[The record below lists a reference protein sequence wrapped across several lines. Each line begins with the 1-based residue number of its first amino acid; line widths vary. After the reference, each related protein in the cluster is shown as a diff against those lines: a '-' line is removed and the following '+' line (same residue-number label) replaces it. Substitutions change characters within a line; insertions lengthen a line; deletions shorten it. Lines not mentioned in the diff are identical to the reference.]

1 MTMARILIHNASVL
15 LVAISTCLSVQGF
28 VPLQLTAFS
37 HRTEAIRLS
46 MVESSRRDFVNTVGF
61 AASAGLWLPSSPA
74 QAATAST
81 SIQLPPMG
89 LGAWAWGDSVFW
101 KYDPKEDDELHRV
114 FDYAISQSSSSP
126 VLFDTAEIYGF
137 GRSETLL
144 GQFSKECA
152 PEKIQIASKFAALP
166 WRSKAKDVVSACLAS
181 VDRLQGRPI
190 DLYQIHFPNVWNN
203 ADYWEGLAECYER
216 GLVKAVGVSNYGSDA
231 VRACHGALAKH
242 GIPLATNQIQCSLLY
257 RWPLENGLLDT
268 CKELDVQVLS
278 YSPLALGFLTG
289 KYNDANLPTGPR
301 QGIFKQLLG
310 TPDYENLLSV
320 MQQVAEKHD
329 GATLSQVAIN
339 WTRAKGTIPIPG
351 ARTVNQVS
359 QNYGA
364 LSWNLSKE
372 EETMLDDAAAKVTT
386 FITPDK
392 NPFPKQDINTKLV
405 MYDS

>member
-1 MTMARILIHNASVL
+1 MASVRNASVL
-15 LVAISTCLSVQGF
+15 LVAISTSLYVQGF
-28 VPLQLTAFS
+28 APLQFMALSPRAVTI
-37 HRTEAIRLS
+37 HLS
-46 MVESSRRDFVNTVGF
+46 MVEWSRRDFVNTVGVSV
-61 AASAGLWLPSSPA
+61 AGGLWLPSSPA
-74 QAATAST
+74 QAATASP

-114 FDYAISQSSSSP
+114 FDYAISQSSSP

-144 GQFSKECA
+144 GQFSKEYA
-152 PEKIQIASKFAALP
+152 PEKVQIASKFAALP

-203 ADYWEGLAECYER
+203 ADYWEGLAECYEK

-231 VRACHGALAKH
+231 LRACHGALAKH

-257 RWPLENGLLDT
+257 RWPIENGLLDT
-268 CKELDVQVLS
+268 CQELGVQVLS

-289 KYNDANLPTGPR
+289 KYNESNLPKGPR
-301 QGIFKQLLG
+301 QGLFKQLLG
-310 TPDYENLLSV
+310 TPDYKNLLSV
-320 MQQVAEKHD
+320 MQQVAEKHN

-364 LSWNLSKE
+364 LAWNLSKE
-372 EETMLDDAAAKVTT
+372 DETMLDDAAAKVTT

-392 NPFPKQDINTKLV
+392 NPFPKQDINTGLI
-405 MYDS
+405 MFDS

>member
-1 MTMARILIHNASVL
+1 MTMARIRNAAVLIVAVL
-15 LVAISTCLSVQGF
+15 TCLSVQGF
-28 VPLQLTAFS
+28 VPLQLMAVSPRAVT
-37 HRTEAIRLS
+37 IRLS
-46 MVESSRRDFVNTVGF
+46 MVESSRRDFVNTVGVL
-61 AASAGLWLPSSPA
+61 AAALWLPSSPS
-74 QAATAST
+74 QAATSSP
-81 SIQLPPMG
+81 SIKLPPMG

-114 FDYAISQSSSSP
+114 FDYAISQSSSP

-144 GQFSKECA
+144 GQFSKEYA
-152 PEKIQIASKFAALP
+152 PEKVQIASKFAALP
-166 WRSKAKDVVSACLAS
+166 WRTKAKDVVSACQAS
-181 VDRLQGRPI
+181 VDRLGGRPI

-203 ADYWEGLAECYER
+203 ADYWEGLAECYEK

-231 VRACHGALAKH
+231 VRACHGVLAKH

-257 RWPLENGLLDT
+257 RWPIENGLLDT
-268 CKELDVQVLS
+268 CKKLGVQVLS

-289 KYNDANLPTGPR
+289 KYNEANLPKGPR
-301 QGIFKQLLG
+301 QGIFKQLLS
-310 TPDYENLLSV
+310 TPDYENLLGV
-320 MQQVAEKHD
+320 MQQVAEKHN

-359 QNYGA
+359 QNYGSLA
-364 LSWNLSKE
+364 WNLSKQ

-386 FITPDK
+386 FIIPDK
-392 NPFPKQDINTKLV
+392 NPFPKQDINTGLV